1 VNVAD
6 HIDQILAAQPIARGR
21 GTVIGA
27 SREGRPIRSFRF
39 GSGPRRISLLAG
51 CHADDP
57 VGPLLLRRLSAYLAS
72 QPADHPHPL
81 MKDSEWWV
89 VPHINP
95 DGERRNRVWYDDAD
109 EHYDI
114 GTYLTHVIREKPGD
128 DIEFGFPRDATDGD
142 ARPENRAAYE
152 WWRSADGPFALHL
165 SLHGMA
171 FAAGP
176 WFLIDAA
183 WTDRCAE
190 LMTYCTTA
198 TQAHG
203 YELHD
208 VERLGEKGF
217 VRIGRGFTTR
227 PDSRAMRAHFLGLGD
242 EATAARFRPS
252 SMETIRSLGG
262 DALTLVSEMPLFLT
276 PGVGLVLGPP
286 DPAAEAWRAR
296 IDGWRVQIAQGADA
310 GAIRA
315 QAQDAGLRPMP
326 VRDQM
331 TLQLTMLDA
340 GMRQVEKAGTAQ
352 L

>member
-1 VNVAD
+1 MALQE
-6 HIDQILAAQPIARGR
+6 HFAEILSTPAASRDDGMSL
-21 GTVIGA
+21 GT
-27 SREGRPIRSFRF
+27 SREGRTIRSFRF
-39 GSGPRRISLLAG
+39 GTGPRRISLLAG
-51 CHADDP
+51 CHADEP
-57 VGPLLLRRLSAYLAS
+57 VGPLLLRRLSAYIAS
-72 QPADHPHPL
+72 QPADHPL
-81 MKDSEWWV
+81 LTDWEWWV

-114 GTYLTHVIREKPGD
+114 GTYLTHVIRERPGD
-128 DIEFGFPRDATDGD
+128 DIEFGFPRDATDAH

-165 SLHGMA
+165 SFHGMA

-176 WFLIDAA
+176 WFLVDAA
-183 WTDRCAE
+183 WMNRCAE
-190 LMTYCTTA
+190 LMTYCTAA
-198 TQAHG
+198 TQAAG

-242 EATAARFRPS
+242 ETTAARFRPS
-252 SMETIRSLGG
+252 SMETVRSLGG
-262 DALTLVSEMPLFLT
+262 DTLTLVSEMPLFLT
-276 PGVGLVLGPP
+276 PGVGQVIGPP

-296 IDGWRVQIAQGADA
+296 IEGWRGQISQGADTD
-310 GAIRA
+310 AIRA
-315 QAQDAGLRPMP
+315 EADDADLRPMP

-331 TLQLTMLDA
+331 ILQLTMLDA
-340 GMRQVEKAGTAQ
+340 GMRQVEKAGTERS
-352 L
+352 